1 MFCIVY
7 SRVNATNALEEKK
20 DQRPEWNEEV
30 TWGKGFP
37 YRIVQEAGIVPG
49 KYDWKSKGASR

>member
-1 MFCIVY
+1 MPQMHFF
-7 SRVNATNALEEKK
+7 EEKK